1 MITRIGL
8 FMMTICVAILL
19 ALAFSPAFGQ
29 TPQEWG
35 VANFACQEAPIIAKT
50 GKDNPAC
57 KARDQMADAMIRK
70 GWMPANHNIW
80 LSPEQQTWFGV
91 VMRDFDRQAAAN
103 PTLSFDMMPAML
115 LELRRKFTDAQI
127 FAIWNEQR
135 PAIQAYAPYGA
146 AIMTSL
152 MKRLAMT
159 YARLNDP
166 RYTLEQ

>member
-1 MITRIGL
+1 MNRTQLSIITAVL
-8 FMMTICVAILL
+8 AVML
-19 ALAFSPAFGQ
+19 ALAFAPAFGQ
-29 TPQEWG
+29 TVQEWQI
-35 VANFACQEAPIIAKT
+35 ANMVCQDAPIIAKT

-57 KARDQMADAMIRK
+57 KARDKMSDSLIRK
-70 GWMPANHNIW
+70 GWMPANHAIW

-115 LELRRKFTDAQI
+115 TELRRKLTDVQI

-159 YARLNDP
+159 YSRSNDP

>member
-1 MITRIGL
+1 MNRTTLSI
-8 FMMTICVAILL
+8 MAILIAMAL
-19 ALAFSPAFGQ
+19 AAAFSPAFGQ
-29 TPQEWG
+29 TVQEWQI
-35 VANFACQEAPIIAKT
+35 ANMVCQDAPIIAKT

-57 KARDQMADAMIRK
+57 LARDKMSDSLIRK
-70 GWMPANHNIW
+70 GWMPANHAIW

-91 VMRDFDRQAAAN
+91 VLRDFDRQAQAN
-103 PTLSFDMMPAML
+103 VAQSFDMMPAML
-115 LELRRKFTDAQI
+115 TELRRKLTDVQI
-127 FAIWNEQR
+127 FAIWTEQR

-159 YARLNDP
+159 YSRSNDP

>member
-1 MITRIGL
+1 MTRAFIL
-8 FMMTICVAILL
+8 TLSTIIALML
-19 ALAFSPAFGQ
+19 ALAFTPAFGQ
-29 TPQEWG
+29 SIPQWEQL
-35 VANFACQEAPIIAKT
+35 NDRCQGEPILRSN
-50 GKDNPAC
+50 GQDNPAC
-57 KARDQMADAMIRK
+57 KARDKLRDNLIRK
-70 GWMPANHNIW
+70 GWLPVNHGVW
-80 LSPEQQTWFGV
+80 LSPEQQTWFSIV
-91 VMRDFDRQAAAN
+91 LRDFDRQAAAN
-103 PTLSFDMMPAML
+103 PAQSFDMMPAML

-159 YARLNDP
+159 YYRLHDP

>member
-1 MITRIGL
+1 MNRTALSIMAI
-8 FMMTICVAILL
+8 IVAMAL
-19 ALAFSPAFGQ
+19 AAAFSPAFGQ
-29 TPQEWG
+29 TVQEWQI
-35 VANFACQEAPIIAKT
+35 ANMVCQDAPVLRDT
-50 GKDNPAC
+50 GKINPAC
-57 KARDQMADAMIRK
+57 KARDKMSDSLIRK
-70 GWMPANHNIW
+70 GWMPANHAIW

-91 VMRDFDRQAAAN
+91 VMRDFDRQAVAN
-103 PTLSFDMMPAML
+103 PTMSFDMMPAML
-115 LELRRKFTDAQI
+115 TELRRKLTDVQI

-159 YARLNDP
+159 YSRSNDP

>member
-1 MITRIGL
+1 MSRA
-8 FMMTICVAILL
+8 CILTLSVIIAAAL
-19 ALAFSPAFGQ
+19 ALAFAPAFGQ
-29 TPQEWG
+29 TVQEWQI
-35 VANFACQEAPIIAKT
+35 ANIVCQESPIIAKT

-57 KARDQMADAMIRK
+57 KARDKMSDSLIRK
-70 GWMPANHNIW
+70 GWMPANHAIW

-103 PTLSFDMMPAML
+103 PHESFDMMPAML
-115 LELRRKFTDAQI
+115 TELRRKLTDVQI

-159 YARLNDP
+159 YSRSNDP

>member
-1 MITRIGL
+1 MSR
-8 FMMTICVAILL
+8 AYILTLSVIIAAAL
-19 ALAFSPAFGQ
+19 ALAFAPAFGQ
-29 TPQEWG
+29 TVQEWQI
-35 VANFACQEAPIIAKT
+35 ANMVCQDAPIIEKT
-50 GKDNPAC
+50 GKTNPAC
-57 KARDQMADAMIRK
+57 KARDKMSDSLIRK
-70 GWMPANHNIW
+70 GWMPANHAIW

-103 PTLSFDMMPAML
+103 PLDSFDMMPAML
-115 LELRRKFTDAQI
+115 TELRRKLTDVQI

-146 AIMTSL
+146 AIMMSL

-159 YARLNDP
+159 YSRSNDP